1 MQGLSCI
8 KRYFTPSDEIS
19 PRTNNFNIIRF
30 FAAFAVIYGHMSSIM
45 GEAAFPL
52 LGQRISTIGVKIL
65 FTFSGYLITKSY
77 LSDPHFGRYMIRR
90 CFRIF
95 PAYIVLILLSALV
108 IGPIFTS
115 LPLTE
120 YFAAPGTWNYI
131 WKNLLFSP
139 TYTLPGLFEAC
150 PYPNAVNGSLWT
162 LPFEFAMY
170 LILPALLWIF
180 HKLGSQKWGVFAM
193 WLACTVLSVAVLVRY
208 PWGGARLVVW
218 GNNLPDAVS
227 LIPYFFVGSLFSFP
241 AFKKLLNL
249 QCAVVLLVVGVL
261 AMSNVWNHATASVV
275 CNELVVLIVLP
286 YFVLALALTER
297 PVFSKWFEH
306 SDFAYGLYLYGF
318 VVQQCMYQ
326 LMAPTRLSTLEMAT
340 VCFAVTL
347 LFAIGSWYL
356 VEKPLQRVGQN
367 WIRRLKQAKG

>member
-170 LILPALLWIF
+170 LILPALLWAF
-180 HKLGSQKWGVFAM
+180 QKLGSQKWGIFAM
-193 WLACTVLSVAVLVRY
+193 W
-208 PWGGARLVVW
+208 
-218 GNNLPDAVS
+218 
-227 LIPYFFVGSLFSFP
+227 FP
-241 AFKKLLNL
+241 
-249 QCAVVLLVVGVL
+249 
-261 AMSNVWNHATASVV
+261 
-275 CNELVVLIVLP
+275 
-286 YFVLALALTER
+286 
-297 PVFSKWFEH
+297 
-306 SDFAYGLYLYGF
+306 
-318 VVQQCMYQ
+318 
-326 LMAPTRLSTLEMAT
+326 
-340 VCFAVTL
+340 
-347 LFAIGSWYL
+347 
-356 VEKPLQRVGQN
+356 
-367 WIRRLKQAKG
+367 